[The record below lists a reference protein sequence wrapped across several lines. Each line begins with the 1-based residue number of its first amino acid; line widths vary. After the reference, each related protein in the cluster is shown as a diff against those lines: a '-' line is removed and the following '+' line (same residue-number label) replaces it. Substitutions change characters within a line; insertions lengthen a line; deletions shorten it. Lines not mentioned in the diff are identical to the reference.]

1 MRLPRPSHCAAVIA
15 VVALTLLVAILH
27 FRGKRDATVSREPAT
42 SASEP
47 ATAKPVPTT
56 AEETTPANT
65 TAPSPAAAAP
75 AVAKARPFK
84 ARVPTAAD
92 QPAPGAKSLPLAP
105 DFLAKLVDAGGKTAH
120 FALPDGRA
128 AAGVVEMLRH
138 DAQGVLLVQG
148 RLTQPE
154 GGFFFFQ
161 RQTVA
166 GVAGALVGTVRF
178 DKSDLAFRVDPT
190 GPGGAPMLVT
200 HGLDEIVCSNM
211 PPADF
216 TKMRPE
222 RTPKTP
228 QSHPTNIP
236 IPTYQN
242 GVIPLQSLP
251 GALGVIY
258 LDFDGEP
265 GPFPGWGNFD
275 AAPSG
280 ATNAQIEDVWQRI
293 AEDWQPF
300 NINITTDRKVFDSAP
315 QGSRQHCILT
325 PTTTAAP
332 GAGGVSYIGSFNNT
346 GDTVN
351 WSFYSTGKAAAEVVS
366 HECGHALGL
375 GHDGRISP
383 SEGYY
388 GGHGSGEVGW
398 APIMGVGYYQNLVQ
412 WSKGE
417 YLSAN
422 NTEDD
427 LAIIVTNNNNVDYR
441 VDDATATF
449 ATAPYLEVL
458 ANNTVSNEGIIETSA
473 DVDAFRFTTTGG
485 AVSFTVSTVNAG
497 PNLDI
502 LAEIYNSAN
511 AVVATNNPDTG
522 LSATVAATLL
532 AGDFTLRV
540 SGVGRADPLVDGYTD
555 YDSLGAYLITGSAV
569 GCVKPDRFTI
579 AENSANGTAA
589 GTVAPRNAH
598 GANPLT
604 FTIASG
610 NGTGTGAFAISTT
623 GGALTVADVA
633 QMNFEALSL
642 RWDDPA
648 TFQLF
653 VTITDTVAPA
663 LNETVRVVIALTD
676 LNETPTITGGSLT
689 MLDHTRIGTK
699 VLKVTGGDPD
709 RFDFPTFSIVA
720 GNTGNAFAIDAG
732 TGQITV
738 AADTNALVQSVYS
751 LTVRATDQNATP
763 LFANATVTITLVHTP
778 TGYTPGTITR
788 TFFENIGGGTNV
800 TDLTG
805 NAKFPNNPDSE
816 VALTAFDSG
825 TDHADNYGS
834 TVRGYLIPPTT
845 GSYTFW
851 LSSDDSAD
859 LRISTNATPASA
871 VVRATL
877 SGYSNQYQW
886 NKFASQQSIALTLTA
901 GTAYYLEARQKE
913 GGGGD
918 HVEVAWQGPNITQ
931 QVISGLFLA
940 PYYQNYA
947 PKIVAS
953 TFTVRENAFNGTTV
967 GTTQVTDVN
976 AADTHA
982 AFTITGGT
990 GASVFGID
998 APTGRIFLANNATLN
1013 ATTTPSYTLTI
1024 QTTDNG
1030 TPAMNGSGPVTV
1042 NVLATGAVNVAGIVQ
1057 QFWDNIGGNNVSAL
1071 TSDPRYPNSPS
1082 SSRIL
1087 TSFDSGNDFAD
1098 TYGSRIRAYV
1108 VPPTTGAYT
1117 FYIASDDEG
1126 QLRLST
1132 DATPANAT
1140 QIANAANA
1148 TGRNTWNANVSQTS
1162 AAFTLTAGQRYYI
1175 ETLQKEGGGGDYV
1188 QIAWTGPGIATQ
1200 TIIPGSA
1207 LQPFDANTAPAFTGA
1222 PYSFAIS
1229 ASAANGSAVGT
1240 VAATDPT
1247 NDALVYA
1254 ITSGNPGGA
1263 FALSAQTGAITVAN
1277 SAALPVGQTVT
1288 LQIAVQ
1294 DDGTGGLYPLKSATS
1309 TATVTIG
1316 TTIHLVSPTVA
1327 TVQIP
1332 SGVGLA
1338 LAADN
1343 AGRSGTTIAW
1353 TKFSGPG
1360 AVVFDNAAALITG
1373 ATFSTTGSYVLRCAE
1388 TSGAFTTSF
1397 DVTVNVGVIPVALT
1411 GTPVGAQTIAPS
1423 HTLSAG
1429 AYTISAAGVGIPSTS
1444 TPDDFYF
1451 INAPATGNVTIT
1463 ARVVNVPNVSGS
1475 NSRAGVMIRE
1485 SLAADS
1491 REAFCGVTSI
1501 NGQRFIYRATAA
1513 TNSASAANNPA
1524 QTPFAPYWVRLIRTG
1539 NSFTA
1544 FIAPDV
1550 SGTPGTFVAIGAA
1563 QPLAMSSSAFV
1574 GLAATSGSTGTAG
1587 SAVIDNVTV
1596 SPPVVNV
1603 AASVSAGPDATITL
1617 PASAALDGTVTDDGR
1632 PTPPALVTTAW
1643 SKFSGP
1649 GTVTFGNVSAID
1661 TSAAFSTTGSYL
1673 LRLTADDGE
1682 AKTYDDV
1689 ALTVQLAPIEQWR
1702 NAHFGAN
1709 AGNPAIAGDLADP
1722 DGDGLANLL
1731 EYALNLDP
1739 LLPGASGLVMDLETI
1754 STSQY
1759 LRLTATKNPAATDVT
1774 FSIEVTGTIG
1784 IPASWTTAGTTVEN
1798 NTSTMLRVRDNN
1810 AVSAAAQRSIRL
1822 KVTRP

>member
-1207 LQPFDANTAPAFTGA
+1207 LQPFDVNVAPAFTGA
-1222 PYSFAIS
+1222 PYAFTIGGT
-1229 ASAANGSAVGT
+1229 AANGTAVGT
-1240 VAATDPT
+1240 VAATDP
-1247 NDALVYA
+1247 NGDPVIYG
-1254 ITSGNPGGA
+1254 IVSGNPGGNA
-1263 FALSAQTGAITVAN
+1263 FAINPQTGAITVSN
-1277 SAALPVGQTVT
+1277 SAALPAGQVAALQVGT
-1288 LQIAVQ
+1288 Q
-1294 DDGTGGLYPLKSATS
+1294 DNGGGLYPLK
-1309 TATVTIG
+1309 TVT
-1316 TTIHLVSPTVA
+1316 TTVSITVGQAISLASPTTANV
-1327 TVQIP
+1327 TIP
-1332 SGVGLA
+1332 AGVGLS
-1338 LAADN
+1338 LLADN
-1343 AGRSGTTIAW
+1343 AGRTTTTIAW
-1353 TKFSGPG
+1353 TKFSGTG
-1360 AVVFDNAAALITG
+1360 AVTFGSPAALATS
-1373 ATFSTTGSYVLRCAE
+1373 ATFSTNGSYVLRCTE
-1388 TSGAFTTSF
+1388 TSGASSTSF
-1397 DVTVNVGVIPVALT
+1397 DVSVNVGVVIPTLT
-1411 GTPVGAQTIAPS
+1411 GTKVGTQAVTPGHSVA
-1423 HTLSAG
+1423 AG
-1429 AYTISAAGVGIPSTS
+1429 VYTISAAGSGIPSS
-1444 TPDDFYF
+1444 GTPDDFYF
-1451 INAPATGNVTIT
+1451 VNIPASGSVTIT
-1463 ARVVNVPNVSGS
+1463 ARVRSVEAVNGS

-1485 SLAADS
+1485 SAAADARS
-1491 REAFCGVTSI
+1491 VFCGVTSQ
-1501 NGQRFIYRATAA
+1501 NSGRFIYRATAA
-1513 TNSASAANNPA
+1513 TNAANSTGTAVQPC
-1524 QTPFAPYWVRLIRTG
+1524 WVRITRSG
-1539 NSFTA
+1539 NTFTA
-1544 FIAPDV
+1544 QIAPDS
-1550 SGTPGTFVAIGAA
+1550 SGSPGTFATIGSA
-1563 QPLAMSSSAFV
+1563 QTIAMSTNALV
-1574 GLAATSGSTGTAG
+1574 GLAATSGSTSAAGTT
-1587 SAVIDNVTV
+1587 IIENVTI
-1596 SPPVVNV
+1596 SPTPINIG
-1603 AASVSAGPDATITL
+1603 ASVDAGPDATITL
-1617 PASAALDGTVTDDGR
+1617 PSTATLSGTMSDDGK
-1632 PTPPALVTTAW
+1632 PAPPAAVTTAW
-1643 SKFSGP
+1643 TKLSGP
-1649 GTVTFGNVSAID
+1649 GSVTFGNSSAV
-1661 TSAAFSTTGSYL
+1661 STTASFTAAGAYV

-1682 AKTYDDV
+1682 VKTFDDV
-1689 ALTVQLAPIEQWR
+1689 ALTVQPTPFEQWQQTY
-1702 NAHFGAN
+1702 FGS
-1709 AGNPAIAGDLADP
+1709 NPAPGIAGPNDNP
-1722 DGDGLANLL
+1722 DKDAYVNLV
-1731 EYALNLDP
+1731 EYALGLDP
-1739 LLPGASGLVMDLETI
+1739 LTPSTGGMVTDMTTIGADKF
-1754 STSQY
+1754 
-1759 LRLTATKNPAATDVT
+1759 LRLTVTRNSAATDVT
-1774 FSIEVTGTIG
+1774 FSIEVTGDLAT
-1784 IPASWTTAGTTVEN
+1784 PASWSTIGTTVET
-1798 NTSTMLRVRDNN
+1798 NTSTLLRVRDNTP
-1810 AVSAAAQRSIRL
+1810 VGSAGNRQIRL
-1822 KVTRP
+1822 RVTRP

>member
-1 MRLPRPSHCAAVIA
+1 MNPRRAAILGLLVLLAIAVAIVLQQRRPADEAVKADAPPAASAQTLATPDADSTPTAPAAVPAMPRAIA
-15 VVALTLLVAILH
+15 A
-27 FRGKRDATVSREPAT
+27 
-42 SASEP
+42 
-47 ATAKPVPTT
+47 VP
-56 AEETTPANT
+56 
-65 TAPSPAAAAP
+65 
-75 AVAKARPFK
+75 ARPG
-84 ARVPTAAD
+84 ARRVPTAAD
-92 QPAPGAKSLPLAP
+92 MLKTDGRPPAAMALPA
-105 DFLAKLVDAGGKTAH
+105 DFLDKLTDASGKRASFT
-120 FALPDGRA
+120 LPDGRA
-128 AAGVVEMLRH
+128 ASGTVEWLKR
-138 DAQGVLLVQG
+138 DAEGVLLVQG
-148 RLTQPE
+148 RLDLPE
-154 GGFFFFQ
+154 TGFYYFE
-161 RQTVA
+161 RQTA
-166 GVAGALVGTVRF
+166 PGVAGAMVGNVRF
-178 DKSDLAFRVDPT
+178 DKSNTAFRVDPA
-190 GPGGAPMLVT
+190 GAGGTPMLVE
-200 HGLDEIVCSNM
+200 HSLDQVVCVNL
-211 PPADF
+211 
-216 TKMRPE
+216 TKPDPVAAE
-222 RTPKTP
+222 EP
-228 QSHPTNIP
+228 QNAPQTHPTNIP

-242 GVIPLQSLP
+242 GVVPLQSLP
-251 GALGVIY
+251 GAAGVIY
-258 LDFDGEP
+258 LDFDGET
-265 GPFPGWGNFD
+265 GPFAGWGSFD

-280 ATNAQIEDVWQRI
+280 ATNAQIKDVWQRV
-293 AEDWQPF
+293 AEDYQPF
-300 NINITTDRKVFDSAP
+300 NLNVTTDRRVFDTAAEN
-315 QGSRQHCILT
+315 SRMHVILT

-332 GAGGVSYIGSFNNT
+332 GAGGVAYVGSFNST
-346 GDTVN
+346 GDTVC
-351 WSFYSTGKAAAEVVS
+351 WSFYSTGKSAAEVVS
-366 HECGHALGL
+366 HEVGHTLGL
-375 GHDGRISP
+375 SHDGRNTP

-388 GGHGSGEVGW
+388 GGHGSGETGW

-417 YLSAN
+417 YTSAN

-427 LAIIVTNNNNVDYR
+427 LSIITNNNNSVAYRADDYG
-441 VDDATATF
+441 ATF
-449 ATAPYLEVL
+449 ATAGYLEIL
-458 ANNTVSNEGIIETSA
+458 ANNSVSNEGIIETST
-473 DVDAFRFTTTGG
+473 DFDAFRFTTAGG
-485 AVSFTVSTVNAG
+485 AVSLTVSVVSAS

-502 LAEIYNSAN
+502 LAEIFTSAG
-511 AVVATNNPDTG
+511 VLVATANPDAA
-522 LSATVAATLL
+522 LSATVAATLA
-532 AGDFTLRV
+532 AGDYTLRV
-540 SGVGRADPLVDGYTD
+540 SGVGRGDPLVDGYTA
-555 YDSLGAYLITGSAV
+555 YDSLGAYLITGTVA
-569 GCVKPDRFTI
+569 GGVKPDRFTI
-579 AENSANGTAA
+579 AENTANGTAV
-589 GTVAPRNAH
+589 GTVVPRNSH
-598 GANPLT
+598 GANPLAFAIT
-604 FTIASG
+604 SG
-610 NGTGTGAFAISTT
+610 NGTGAGAFALNASTGT
-623 GGALTVADVA
+623 LTVADVA
-633 QMNFEALSL
+633 QMNYEALSL
-642 RWDDPA
+642 RWDDLA
-648 TFQLF
+648 TFELF
-653 VTITDTVAPA
+653 VSITDATNPT
-663 LNETVRVVIALTD
+663 LNETVRVVVTVTD
-676 LNETPTITGGSLT
+676 VNEPPTVSGGSAT
-689 MLDHTRIGTK
+689 MLEHTQTGTK
-699 VLKVTGGDPD
+699 ILKVTGSDPD
-709 RFDFPTFSIVA
+709 RFEFPVFSITA
-720 GNTGNAFAIDAG
+720 GNTGGAFAIDAS

-738 AADTNALVQSVYS
+738 AADTTAATQSVYN
-751 LTVRATDQNATP
+751 LTVQVADHGTPVLTATA
-763 LFANATVTITLVHTP
+763 AVTITVIAIP
-778 TGYTPGTITR
+778 AGYTPGKIVR
-788 TFFENIGGGTNV
+788 TYFENIGNGTLVSN
-800 TDLTG
+800 LTG
-805 NAKFPNNPDSE
+805 NAKFPNNPDSQE
-816 VALTAFDSG
+816 FLTAFDG
-825 TDHADNYGS
+825 GAHGDNFGS
-834 TVRGYLIPPTT
+834 TVRGYVIPPTT

-851 LSSDDSAD
+851 IASDDSSE

-871 VVRATL
+871 VVKGTV
-877 SGYSNQYQW
+877 SGYTDQYQW
-886 NKFASQQSIALTLTA
+886 TKFSSQTSAAVTLTA
-901 GTAYYLEARQKE
+901 GSAYYIEARHKE

-918 HVEVAWQGPNITQ
+918 HVAVAWQGPGITR
-931 QVISGLFLA
+931 QVIPGAYLSPF
-940 PYYQNYA
+940 YQNYA
-947 PKIVAS
+947 PKVVAS
-953 TFTVRENAFNGTTV
+953 TFTVREGSYNGAAV
-967 GTTQVTDVN
+967 GTVQVTDVN
-976 AADTHA
+976 AQDTSGSYL
-982 AFTITGGT
+982 ITGGT
-990 GASVFGID
+990 GVGVFAINS
-998 APTGRIFLANNATLN
+998 ATGAITVTNGAVLN

-1030 TPAMNGSGPVTV
+1030 TPAMNGTGTVTV
-1042 NVLATGAVNVAGIVQ
+1042 SVLAAATINVTGIVQ
-1057 QFWDNIGGNNVSAL
+1057 QFWNNISGNNVSVL
-1071 TSDPRYPNSPS
+1071 TGDSRYPNSPS
-1082 SSRIL
+1082 SSRVL
-1087 TSFDSGNDFAD
+1087 TSFDSGSDFAD
-1098 TYGSRIRAYV
+1098 NYGSRIRAYV
-1108 VPPTTGAYT
+1108 VPPTTGSYT
-1117 FYIASDDEG
+1117 FYIATDDEG
-1126 QLRLST
+1126 QLRFST

-1140 QIANAANA
+1140 QIANATNA
-1148 TGRNTWNANVSQTS
+1148 TGRSNWTSNASQIS

-1175 ETLQKEGGGGDYV
+1175 ETLQKEGVGGDYV
-1188 QIAWTGPGIATQ
+1188 QVAWTGPGIATQ